1 VSLPE
6 LEWQFVY
13 ARLAWAAA
21 LAAMIASLLPLA
33 WRRSG
38 AAMGCLFLAM
48 TVWAALPGEL
58 SVAYWLVLA
67 FQWPSALLAALC
79 VLRLAAP
86 VAGKASLPVSLSAP
100 MALAGAVLYLDT
112 IGWLSL
118 GLYPAGFGP
127 NGAPFVAL
135 AAMAACSAC
144 IVIGFQRGRAAAV
157 LVALSLFSI
166 FRLPSGNLWD
176 ALLDPLLWAWS
187 VISLGTHGWS
197 TFAQRARVLSDAAPE
212 VAAARI
218 EHS

>member
-1 VSLPE
+1 MSLPE
-6 LEWQFVY
+6 LEWQFIY
-13 ARLAWAAA
+13 ARLGWAAV
-21 LAAMIASLLPLA
+21 LAAVVASLLPLA

-38 AAMGCLFLAM
+38 AVTGSLFVAM

-79 VLRLAAP
+79 VLRLVSPAPGGVALPLPWAAP
-86 VAGKASLPVSLSAP
+86 LAAAGT
-100 MALAGAVLYLDT
+100 VLYLDT
-112 IGWLSL
+112 VGWLSL

-127 NGAPFVAL
+127 AGAPLLAL

-144 IVIGFQRGRAAAV
+144 VVAGFQRARAAA
-157 LVALSLFSI
+157 LLASLALFSM
-166 FRLPSGNLWD
+166 FRLPTGNLWD

-187 VISLGTHGWS
+187 VASLGVFGW
-197 TFAQRARVLSDAAPE
+197 RALARRANQLRDAAPE

-218 EHS
+218 EHT

>member
-1 VSLPE
+1 MSLPE

-13 ARLAWAAA
+13 ARLSWAAV
-21 LAAMIASLLPLA
+21 LAAMVASLLPLA

-38 AAMGCLFLAM
+38 AAMGSLFLAM

-79 VLRLAAP
+79 VLRLVSPVPGGQRLPLPLAA
-86 VAGKASLPVSLSAP
+86 AL
-100 MALAGAVLYLDT
+100 ALAGTVLYLDT

-127 NGAPFVAL
+127 AGAPLVAL
-135 AAMAACSAC
+135 AAMAASSAC
-144 IVIGFQRGRAAAV
+144 VVFGFQRALA
-157 LVALSLFSI
+157 VALLASLAMFSI
-166 FRLPSGNLWD
+166 FRLPTGNVWD
-176 ALLDPLLWAWS
+176 ALLDPLLWAWA
-187 VISLGTHGWS
+187 VTSLGAYGWRAL
-197 TFAQRARVLSDAAPE
+197 AQRARALRDAAPE

>member
-1 VSLPE
+1 MSLPE

-13 ARLAWAAA
+13 ARLAWAAV
-21 LAAMIASLLPLA
+21 LAAVVASLLPLA

-38 AAMGCLFLAM
+38 AVTGSLLVAM

-79 VLRLAAP
+79 VLRLVSPAPGGVALPLPWAAP
-86 VAGKASLPVSLSAP
+86 LAVAGT
-100 MALAGAVLYLDT
+100 VLYLDT

-127 NGAPFVAL
+127 AAAPLLAL

-144 IVIGFQRGRAAAV
+144 VVAGVERGRAG
-157 LVALSLFSI
+157 ALLASLALFSML
-166 FRLPSGNLWD
+166 RLPTGNLWD

-187 VISLGTHGWS
+187 IASLGVCGW
-197 TFAQRARVLSDAAPE
+197 RALARRAHQLRDAAPE

-218 EHS
+218 EHT

>member
-1 VSLPE
+1 MSLPE

-13 ARLAWAAA
+13 ARLAWAAV
-21 LAAMIASLLPLA
+21 LAALVASLLPLA

-38 AAMGCLFLAM
+38 AAMGGLLLAM
-48 TVWAALPGEL
+48 TVWTALPGEL

-67 FQWPSALLAALC
+67 FQWPSALLAGLC
-79 VLRLAAP
+79 VLRLMSP
-86 VAGKASLPVSLSAP
+86 STGSVSLSVPLAAP
-100 MALAGAVLYLDT
+100 LALGGAVLYLDT

-127 NGAPFVAL
+127 VGAPLVAL

-144 IVIGFQRGRAAAV
+144 IVFGFQRGRA
-157 LVALSLFSI
+157 LALLASLALFSI
-166 FRLPSGNLWD
+166 FRLPTGNLWD

-187 VISLGTHGWS
+187 VVSLGIIGWRAL
-197 TFAQRARVLSDAAPE
+197 AQPARQLRAAAPG
-212 VAAARI
+212 VAAAGI

>member
-1 VSLPE
+1 MSLPE

-13 ARLAWAAA
+13 ARLAWAAV
-21 LAAMIASLLPLA
+21 LAAMVASLLPLA

-38 AAMGCLFLAM
+38 AAMGGLFLAM
-48 TVWAALPGEL
+48 TVWAALPGKL
-58 SVAYWLVLA
+58 SIAYWLVLA

-86 VAGKASLPVSLSAP
+86 APGSASLSVPLAAP
-100 MALAGAVLYLDT
+100 LALGGAVLYLDT

-118 GLYPAGFGP
+118 GFYPAGFGP
-127 NGAPFVAL
+127 TGAPLAAL

-144 IVIGFQRGRAAAV
+144 IVFGFQRARA
-157 LVALSLFSI
+157 LALLASLALFSI
-166 FRLPSGNLWD
+166 FRLPTGNLWD

-187 VISLGTHGWS
+187 VVSLGTVGWRAL
-197 TFAQRARVLSDAAPE
+197 AQRARQLRDATPE

>member
-13 ARLAWAAA
+13 ARLAWAVV
-21 LAAMIASLLPLA
+21 LAAMVASLLPLA

-38 AAMGCLFLAM
+38 ALMGGLFLAM
-48 TVWAALPGEL
+48 AVWAALPGEL

-79 VLRLAAP
+79 VLRLMPPAP
-86 VAGKASLPVSLSAP
+86 VSASLPLQLAAP
-100 MALAGAVLYLDT
+100 LAAAGTVLYLDT

-118 GLYPAGFGP
+118 GLYAAGFGP
-127 NGAPFVAL
+127 IAPPLMAL

-144 IVIGFQRGRAAAV
+144 IVAGFQRARALAL
-157 LVALSLFSI
+157 LVSLALFSI
-166 FRLPSGNLWD
+166 FRLPTGNLWD
-176 ALLDPLLWAWS
+176 ALLDPLLWAWA
-187 VISLGTHGWS
+187 VVSLGVFGW
-197 TFAQRARVLSDAAPE
+197 RALARRASQLRDVAPE